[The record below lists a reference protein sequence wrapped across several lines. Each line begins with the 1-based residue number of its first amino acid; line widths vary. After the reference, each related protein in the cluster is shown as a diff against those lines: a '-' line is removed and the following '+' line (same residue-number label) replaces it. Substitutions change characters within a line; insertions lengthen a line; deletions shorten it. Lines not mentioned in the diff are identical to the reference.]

1 MRFLVTPAPSEKDI
15 EYIRRQLRQYN
26 QRFVGCAEVESVAVF
41 ALNNEN
47 RKIGALSGM
56 TWGNWIQIQLL
67 WVDEEERGNGV
78 GSQLL
83 DEAEKVARER
93 GCLYSL
99 VDTFSFQALPFYLRK
114 GYEIKMTLDNFPEN
128 QQRYYLLRD
137 LSIS

>member
-1 MRFLVTPAPSEKDI
+1 MRFIVTPAPSEKDI

-41 ALNNEN
+41 ALNSEN

-56 TWGNWIQIQLL
+56 TWGNWLQIQLL

>member
-41 ALNNEN
+41 ALNSEN
-47 RKIGALSGM
+47 RKISALSGM
-56 TWGNWIQIQLL
+56 TWGNWLQIQLL

>member
-41 ALNNEN
+41 ALNSEN

-56 TWGNWIQIQLL
+56 TWGNWLQIQLL